1 MGEMMIREIDDMQL
15 AALKE
20 AATRC
25 GREPGAL
32 ARDMISYQLAAGP
45 RTAPGDLGLGEAVSD
60 DDQAR
65 RTKLLDELRDIRA
78 MTLEPLTSD
87 STLIIREF
95 RDADW

>member
-1 MGEMMIREIDDMQL
+1 MTIRGIDEAEL
-15 AALKE
+15 ATLAE
-20 AATRC
+20 AASRC
-25 GREPGAL
+25 GREPEAL
-32 ARDMISYQLAAGP
+32 ARDMIMYQLSAGP
-45 RTAPGDLGLGEAVSD
+45 RAPARDLVLREAVSEED
-60 DDQAR
+60 RSR